1 MASSH
6 QIFCPVLIDLHS
18 LVPECLPVLLHPV
31 GAGPAIMPHSQC
43 ISPLSSRSSL
53 LFVAQPHCRAGG
65 REAACRGGGGQGLLP
80 RGRRL
85 GDKNI
90 ILCYYALCG
99 LLQTSKVIFEFISCI
114 YLGLF
119 GVDCE
124 INKSEIDGGQAEQ
137 AQGDEDGVNK
147 WGVNL

>member
-1 MASSH
+1 MTSSY
-6 QIFCPVLIDLHS
+6 QTFCPVLFYLHS

-31 GAGPAIMPHSQC
+31 VAGPAIMPHSQC

-65 REAACRGGGGQGLLP
+65 REAACRGGGQGLLH

-85 GDKNI
+85 GDENI

-99 LLQTSKVIFEFISCI
+99 LLQTSTVNFNCISGI

-119 GVDCE
+119 GVDGE
-124 INKSEIDGGQAEQ
+124 INKS
-137 AQGDEDGVNK
+137 
-147 WGVNL
+147 